1 MRSQR
6 AHVTVVV
13 GEPSTADE
21 LRRALTEHGVDHAAV
36 VAHISSIRRSLVLGE
51 NDFVVVCIALD
62 HSTLSRQGPALR
74 SLLADH
80 HCFPTAVRT
89 VGLLTDLGFTR
100 EAAEL
105 GCDVYVKDSAQAAE
119 AIRLLDDAWAAGSS
133 QPSPSSAEAQPSRHW
148 RIHGGWMHGS
158 PDLPAEL
165 TSLIPSSRSGREKAH
180 SESNPPA
187 RPLPPL
193 APRRIDRSGRDLRDR
208 RGP

>member
-1 MRSQR
+1 MRSPR

-62 HSTLSRQGPALR
+62 HPTLSRQGPALR

-89 VGLLTDLGFTR
+89 VGMLTDLGFTR

-119 AIRLLDDAWAAGSS
+119 AIRLLDDAWAAESS
-133 QPSPSSAEAQPSRHW
+133 QPSPSSAEARPRHRW

-158 PDLPAEL
+158 PELPAEL
-165 TSLIPSSRSGREKAH
+165 TSLIPSSRSGCEKAH

-193 APRRIDRSGRDLRDR
+193 APRRIDRSGRDFGDR

>member
-1 MRSQR
+1 MRSLR

-13 GEPSTADE
+13 GEPSMAEE

-62 HSTLSRQGPALR
+62 HPTLSRQGPALR

-105 GCDVYVKDSAQAAE
+105 GCDVYVKDSVQAAE
-119 AIRLLDDAWAAGSS
+119 AIRLLDDAWTAGSS
-133 QPSPSSAEAQPSRHW
+133 QPSPSSAEAQPSRRW

-158 PDLPAEL
+158 PDLPVEL
-165 TSLIPSSRSGREKAH
+165 TSLIPSSRSGGEKAH

-193 APRRIDRSGRDLRDR
+193 APRRIDRSGRDFGDR